1 MKRTQLFDRLIDHQS
16 RMEQYFKVFYD
27 TLDEVRQKVLKQ
39 EYRIGAEI
47 EAYETELKALL

>member
-1 MKRTQLFDRLIDHQS
+1 
-16 RMEQYFKVFYD
+16 MEQYFKVFYD